1 MATNAL
7 GLIETRGLV
16 GLYRAADAVTKTA
29 PFAAMKKSSVGGG
42 FHLLWFEGELAA
54 VKLAVDAACAAIA
67 DRPEFAGALAIPMPH
82 PELFSLLRGA
92 ILPPQAEAAAI
103 GCIEMKGMVAA
114 LAGVDAACK
123 AAEVRCG
130 GFEYCGDGFI
140 HTAFIGPIAAVQAAL
155 EGARAASERH
165 GGSSS
170 QGLLTRPLPECAA
183 FILSHSIAGSS
194 AQQQA
199 PDRASRAL
207 RPAPPPLPDAEP
219 IPVSLAV
226 HLPKPVLSAAPPA
239 RRGRPPKQN
248 TGAAPESPGGD
259 EKQIRHR
266 VRTPAREVPAASFEE
281 KIGMYAE
288 YEQMPVW
295 QLRKVAR
302 QTAGIGIFGREISKA
317 NKVQLLGELKRILA
331 LG

>member
-16 GLYRAADAVTKTA
+16 CLYRAADAVTKTA
-29 PFAAMKKSSVGGG
+29 SFGSMKKMVVGGG
-42 FHLLWFEGELAA
+42 YHLLWFEGELAG
-54 VKLAVDAACAAIA
+54 VKLAVDAASGAIGDA
-67 DRPEFAGALAIPMPH
+67 PEFAGALAIPMPH
-82 PELFSLLRGA
+82 PELFPLLRGTA
-92 ILPPQAEAAAI
+92 VAPPPETAAI

-130 GFEYCGDGFI
+130 GLEYCGDGFV
-140 HTAFIGPIAAVQAAL
+140 HAAFSGAISAVQAAL
-155 EGARAASERH
+155 EDARAASERH
-165 GGSSS
+165 GGAAA
-170 QGLLTRPLPECAA
+170 QGLLTRPLPECVSFIHAHAA
-183 FILSHSIAGSS
+183 S
-194 AQQQA
+194 AA
-199 PDRASRAL
+199 PPAAARAL
-207 RPAPPPLPDAEP
+207 RPAAPLLPDAEP
-219 IPVSLAV
+219 VSILPAP
-226 HLPKPVLSAAPPA
+226 LPKPAAAAAPPTSK
-239 RRGRPPKQN
+239 GRPAGRKVH
-248 TGAAPESPGGD
+248 SPAR
-259 EKQIRHR
+259 ERAEQSSRRR
-266 VRTPAREVPAASFEE
+266 VRTPARELPAASFEE

-317 NKVQLLGELKRILA
+317 NKIQLLGELKRILA